1 MNILIFENNDDDFNH
16 LTSCI
21 KNYFTKE
28 NIDYHIHRCKN
39 KEELLK
45 TIKEQTGSAIVQKNE
60 ERYSFV
66 EIKN

>member
-1 MNILIFENNDDDFNH
+1 MNILVFENNDDDFNH

-39 KEELLK
+39 KVIFQHLWK
-45 TIKEQTGSAIVQKNE
+45 DQM
-60 ERYSFV
+60 
-66 EIKN
+66 

>member
-45 TIKEQTGSAIVQKNE
+45 FNNII
-60 ERYSFV
+60 YSF
-66 EIKN
+66 